1 MGDGMFDALWWLVS
15 GLAAGYADLFRALS
29 NPMAWLNWSDRE
41 ALGRFIYYGA
51 SKELFFAIFAF
62 LLALTVAGLIRRQI
76 MWGVVR
82 GLEGFANALG
92 RFAAWFGL
100 IMVLQQVLIVFLQ
113 RIFRVNSIEFGPLS
127 IFGYNLM
134 PGTEFFGFD
143 LQWWAEGLK
152 FHNAMVI
159 VLCVSYTFVQGGHVR
174 VDLLYSNV
182 RYRTK
187 RVIDALGALFFMMP
201 VAIITWIYAWFFMWR
216 HLVTP
221 NVAAS
226 ERFEQ
231 IMRKAKMMRWTPET
245 IGPSPAGF
253 NAYFLF
259 KILIVMFALLVFLH
273 AIAVLYRAI
282 LEWREG
288 PSSENRYLDRD
299 VHDPD
304 AVKAH

>member
-1 MGDGMFDALWWLVS
+1 MIDALWWLVS
-15 GLAAGYADLFRALS
+15 GLGQGVLNLFSALS
-29 NPMAWLNWSDRE
+29 NPMAWLDWSNRE
-41 ALGRFIYYGA
+41 AMGRFIYYGA
-51 SKELFFAIFAF
+51 SKELFFAVFAV
-62 LLALTVAGLIRRQI
+62 LIALTAVGLWRKQV
-76 MWGVVR
+76 MWSVTR

-100 IMVLQQVLIVFLQ
+100 IMVLQQVMIVFLQ
-113 RIFRVNSIEFGPLS
+113 RIFRVNTIEFGPLS
-127 IFGYNLM
+127 LFGYNLV
-134 PGTEFFGFD
+134 PGTQFFGFD

-174 VDLLYSNV
+174 VDLMYANV
-182 RYRTK
+182 KFRTK
-187 RVIDALGALFFMMP
+187 RVIDGLGALFFMMP

-221 NVAAS
+221 NVSAS
-226 ERFEQ
+226 EKFEQ
-231 IMRKAKMMRWTPET
+231 VMRKANVMKWNVET
-245 IGPSPAGF
+245 IGPSPGGF

-259 KILIVMFALLVFLH
+259 KILIVAFALLVFLQ

-288 PSSENRYLDRD
+288 PASEDKYRDRD
-299 VHDPD
+299 VLEQD
-304 AVKAH
+304 AVQAH

>member
-1 MGDGMFDALWWLVS
+1 VIDALLWLGA
-15 GLAAGYADLFRALS
+15 GLGNGFLNLFRALS
-29 NPMAWLNWSDRE
+29 NPMAWLDWSNRE

-51 SKELFFAIFAF
+51 SKELFFAIFAA
-62 LLALTVAGLIRRQI
+62 LLVLTVIGLIRKPV
-76 MWGVVR
+76 MWAVVR
-82 GLEGFANALG
+82 GLEGFGNGLG

-100 IMVLQQVLIVFLQ
+100 IMVLQQVMIVFLQ
-113 RIFRVNSIEFGPLS
+113 RIFRVNAIEFGPLS

-134 PGTEFFGFD
+134 PGTQLFGFD

-152 FHNAMVI
+152 FHNAVVI

-174 VDLLYSNV
+174 VDLMYANV
-182 RYRTK
+182 KFRTK
-187 RVIDALGALFFMMP
+187 RVIDGLGALLFMMP

-231 IMRKAKMMRWTPET
+231 VMRKANVMKWNVET
-245 IGPSPAGF
+245 IGPSPGGF

-259 KILIVMFALLVFLH
+259 KILIVMFALLVFVQ
-273 AIAVLYRAI
+273 AVAVLYRAI

-288 PSSENRYLDRD
+288 PESADRYRDRD
-299 VHDPD
+299 ILEQD
-304 AVKAH
+304 AVQAH